1 MSSQVDN
8 LTSKQIPVG
17 VEADAFIED
26 YVAKGG
32 SVEEAQTVLQ
42 NLLELAVIMFR
53 KGDIRTV
60 DQGDKLELVCQV
72 KKGSRRL
79 ALQRQ

>member
-1 MSSQVDN
+1 MSVHTGDEAQQFIN
-8 LTSKQIPVG
+8 EY
-17 VEADAFIED
+17 VE
-26 YVAKGG
+26 KGG
-32 SVEEAQTVLQ
+32 SETEAHQVLE

-60 DQGDKLELVCQV
+60 NQGDKMELVCQV

-79 ALQRQ
+79 KLK